1 MPQHITVL
9 EYDRAWP
16 LKYEKEKEKITAIL
30 KENCAGIWHI
40 GSTAVPGLSTKPI
53 LDILCAVQSLE
64 AVDALS
70 EDFARIGYE
79 YLGEFGI
86 PGRRY
91 LRKGGD
97 ERTHQIHIFQA
108 DDQHNIRR
116 HLAVRDYLRSHEAAR
131 AAYAELKKKLAQR
144 FPYDIEGYCDGK
156 EEFVRRMEAL
166 ALDWYSCASHDCPDS
181 ASHDCPDSALQPP
194 G

>member
-40 GSTAVPGLSTKPI
+40 GSTAVPGLAAKPI

-97 ERTHQIHIFQA
+97 ERTHQMHIFQC
-108 DDQHNIRR
+108 DNRDNIER
-116 HLAVRDYLRSHEAAR
+116 HLAFRSYLRKHADAREAYAGLKKNLAAQPSHMISRVTAAAR
-131 AAYAELKKKLAQR
+131 
-144 FPYDIEGYCDGK
+144 
-156 EEFVRRMEAL
+156 M
-166 ALDWYSCASHDCPDS
+166 
-181 ASHDCPDSALQPP
+181 QP
-194 G
+194 

>member
-40 GSTAVPGLSTKPI
+40 GSTAVPGLAAKPI

-70 EDFARIGYE
+70 EDFARLGYE

-156 EEFVRRMEAL
+156 EEFVQRMEAL
-166 ALDWYSCASHDCPDS
+166 ALDWYGCASHDCPDS
-181 ASHDCPDSALQPP
+181 APQPP